1 MAIQK
6 KTQELLKAID
16 PMIKP
21 IDRKNVLIE
30 DVLQDLVLT
39 YVVDIKEQTE
49 AKQKDKISCYP
60 TDLVSSLKVFSDLYF
75 KMKIIN
81 EDVRSDLEIE

>member
-1 MAIQK
+1 MTIQK

-21 IDRKNVLIE
+21 IEKKNALIE

-49 AKQKDKISCYP
+49 AKQKDKINCYP
-60 TDLVSSLKVFSDLYF
+60 TDLVSSLKIFSDLYF
-75 KMKIIN
+75 KMKSENRHI
-81 EDVRSDLEIE
+81 RPH